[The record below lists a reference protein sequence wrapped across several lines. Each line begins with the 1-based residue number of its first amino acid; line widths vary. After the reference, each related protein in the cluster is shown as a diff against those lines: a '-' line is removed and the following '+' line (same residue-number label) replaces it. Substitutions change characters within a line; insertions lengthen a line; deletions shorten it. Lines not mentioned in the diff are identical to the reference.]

1 MMLRP
6 TLTITFTETAASM
19 ADFLLYALLAGVAL
33 AVVAGPLGSFV
44 VWRRLAYF
52 GDTLSHAALLGVAL
66 GFLLDISPTIAVT
79 VGCLLLAVLLV
90 TLQQRQPL
98 ASDTLLGILAPST
111 LSLGLVVLSF
121 MHEVRIDLMAYLFG
135 DLLAISP
142 ADLGWIL
149 GGSTLVLVL
158 IVALWRPL
166 LAMTVHEELAR
177 VEGLPVATLRMTLM
191 LLIAVVIAVAM
202 KIVGVLLITSLLIIP
217 AAAAQRHARSPEQ
230 MALGASLLGVIA
242 VCAGLSLSWF
252 KDTPAGPSIVVSAAA
267 LFLLSFVLPR
277 RAV

>member
-1 MMLRP
+1 
-6 TLTITFTETAASM
+6 M
-19 ADFLLYALLAGVAL
+19 ADFLFYALLAGLSL

-44 VWRRLAYF
+44 VWRRMAYF

-66 GFLLDISPTIAVT
+66 GFLLDVSPAIAVT

-142 ADLGWIL
+142 TDL
-149 GGSTLVLVL
+149 GGSAVVLAL
-158 IVALWRPL
+158 LVALWRPL
-166 LAMTVHEELAR
+166 LAITVHEELAT
-177 VEGLPVATLRMTLM
+177 VEGLPVATLRMALM

-230 MALGASLLGVIA
+230 MAVGATLLGMLA
-242 VCAGLSLSWF
+242 VCGGLALSWF
-252 KDTPAGPSIVVSAAA
+252 KDTPAGPSIVVCAAA

-277 RAV
+277 RGV